1 VKLKR
6 CDKTKAQLLQVLLRN
21 DFIVFVNAPSKRFFF
36 LDIQVGVL
44 ESEIKVLR
52 QNNKEGYRLQVCCNV
67 KLRVL

>member
-6 CDKTKAQLLQVLLRN
+6 CDKTPTSAAAKRY
-21 DFIVFVNAPSKRFFF
+21 FVSVSAPAKRFFF

-52 QNNKEGYRLQVCCNV
+52 QNNKEGYRLQVSCNV